1 MLYSLNFALSRG
13 EGVLWSRSN
22 GSRIYNYLCNQCLSP
37 LMLWVWIPI
46 RSSCTTLCDKVCQWL
61 ATGWWFSLGTPVSS
75 TNKTDHHEIT
85 EILLKVVFIN
95 QTKIALSKGDNYY
108 KNVLN
113 CINLEL
119 SGKCTNVTNSLQL
132 SIQFY

>member
-13 EGVLWSRSN
+13 EGVLWLRSY
-22 GSRIYNYLCNQCLSP
+22 GSWIYNYLCNQCLSP

-46 RSSCTTLCDKVCQWL
+46 RSRCTTLCDKVCQWL
-61 ATGWWFSLGTPVSS
+61 ATGWWFSLGPPVSS

-85 EILLKVVFIN
+85 AILLKVVFIN
-95 QTKIALSKGDNYY
+95 QTKIALLKGDNYY
-108 KNVLN
+108 TNVLN

-119 SGKCTNVTNSLQL
+119 SGKCTNFTNSLQL
-132 SIQFY
+132 SI